1 MAALDFG
8 MALAKGMLPTA
19 SAAQK
24 DLIDLAG
31 GRNIFKSEDWWNK
44 AVDNQIS
51 KGYRETI
58 SNQTEYLL
66 PSGEYTRGKAAT
78 NTYYYRSGI
87 GGTKSAVPSWQ
98 VSYNPIYGYGGGIQ
112 SATSIS
118 YTAPEDVVRKDG
130 KMVTREIPIFGNR
143 EDFTAGELS
152 DIERSAKRGA
162 EKAKAETAKT
172 KASRKR
178 LARGTGGLVGKAIT
192 PDQTGLPSL
201 GTGGLGITSSLLGT
215 ETKL

>member
-24 DLIDLAG
+24 DLINLAG
-31 GRNIFKSEDWWNK
+31 GRNIFKSEDWWSK
-44 AVDNQIS
+44 AVDKQIEEGFRKQES
-51 KGYRETI
+51 ATVYRM
-58 SNQTEYLL
+58 
-66 PSGEYTRGKAAT
+66 PSGEYQMGVKTTTSAPSILAGHRPPSTVSYEAPAGAVVT
-78 NTYYYRSGI
+78 
-87 GGTKSAVPSWQ
+87 GTKTNRSP
-98 VSYNPIYGYGGGIQ
+98 GIIAG
-112 SATSIS
+112 SFNYSTASTYDTKPTTAFLEDRKYFTS
-118 YTAPEDVVRKDG
+118 
-130 KMVTREIPIFGNR
+130 
-143 EDFTAGELS
+143 GELL

-162 EKAKAETAKT
+162 EQAKAETAKT